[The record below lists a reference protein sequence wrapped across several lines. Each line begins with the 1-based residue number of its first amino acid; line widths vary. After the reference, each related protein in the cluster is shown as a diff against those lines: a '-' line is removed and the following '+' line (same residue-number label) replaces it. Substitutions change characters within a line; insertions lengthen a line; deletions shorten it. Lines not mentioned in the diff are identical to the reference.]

1 MQLRAKERQ
10 GWPPSHSRDTHGEGP
25 SQQTQERSGSVFP
38 KETHE
43 KGLDVTH
50 RLRETPIGTTR
61 RCRLT
66 PVGMAVLKNT
76 GDSRRWR
83 GCAERGPLGHCRW
96 EGDLEPPLWR
106 AVWRPLR
113 TSKIE
118 LPRYQ
123 AIPPLGGY
131 PQERRRDSG
140 RQTCTPVHHCLI
152 LNSEDAETTSVHRR

>member
-50 RLRETPIGTTR
+50 RLRETPIGTTW

-83 GCAERGPLGHCRW
+83 GVCRT
-96 EGDLEPPLWR
+96 GTPRALPVGGRPGAATLESRVETPQNIQDR
-106 AVWRPLR
+106 APALPGNPTPGRLPTGTETGLR
-113 TSKIE
+113 
-118 LPRYQ
+118 
-123 AIPPLGGY
+123 
-131 PQERRRDSG
+131 D
-140 RQTCTPVHHCLI
+140 CTPVHHCLI